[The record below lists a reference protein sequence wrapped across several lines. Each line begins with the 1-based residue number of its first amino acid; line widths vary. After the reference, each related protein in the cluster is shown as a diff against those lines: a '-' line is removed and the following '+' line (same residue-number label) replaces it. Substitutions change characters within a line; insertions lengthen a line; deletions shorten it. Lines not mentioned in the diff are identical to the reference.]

1 MGFEGKSAASAGVN
15 GDDPLVR
22 LEGGVNAVTGAPVL
36 GKQEAPSWV
45 RWLARQLL
53 FSVLAFIVL
62 PAVLVYAF
70 VKRGA
75 ELTYVWHHVMRAPAL
90 DKSTTTNLQDTDAAS
105 SIVWKADSNRGGAA
119 YAATLE
125 WQTREGFCSVTTMR
139 CVLKSLKAGFPE
151 LSVGVG
157 VPPVKSGPDDPE
169 GHCRKL
175 LAAANARG
183 AADVAVEVEIVRGAG
198 KGDGGE
204 EEEALEE
211 EHYASFLKTLALVNH
226 PSGRY
231 RVAANYLRGALF
243 GPESWWPA
251 HVLLALL
258 GGHFSPIVHFDACNE
273 TLHIFDVNAAY
284 GLCVVP
290 ARKLFHSTR
299 TVDIVAGKC
308 RGLVVTKLVG

>member
-1 MGFEGKSAASAGVN
+1 M
-15 GDDPLVR
+15 R
-22 LEGGVNAVTGAPVL
+22 LEGRVNAVTGAPVL
-36 GKQEAPSWV
+36 GKQEVPSWV

-53 FSVLAFIVL
+53 FSALAFIVL
-62 PAVLVYAF
+62 PAVLVYAL
-70 VKRGA
+70 VKRSA
-75 ELTYVWHHVMRAPAL
+75 ELAYVWHHVMRAPAL
-90 DKSTTTNLQDTDAAS
+90 EKSTTTNLQDTDAAS
-105 SIVWKADSNRGGAA
+105 STVWKADSNRGGAA

-151 LSVGVG
+151 LSAGVG
-157 VPPVKSGPDDPE
+157 VPPVMYGPDDLE
-169 GHCRKL
+169 SHSRKL

-183 AADVAVEVEIVRGAG
+183 AADVAVEVEMVHGVG
-198 KGDGGE
+198 KSHGGGE
-204 EEEALEE
+204 EEGGALE
-211 EHYASFLKTLALVNH
+211 EHYASFLQTLALVNH

-258 GGHFSPIVHFDACNE
+258 GGHFSPIVHFDARTE
-273 TLHIFDVNAAY
+273 MLHIFDVNAAY

-299 TVDIVAGKC
+299 TVDIATGKC